1 MEPSPFQDLAYILKN
16 ELPSLKGNLTD
27 NISNLAKVADFCEDN
42 YLNCSNHDKSRVYE
56 ETKNYA
62 IQAVNN
68 FISLAL
74 YSHTFDLFLVSERC
88 LSDQHDSNFLS
99 AVAGF
104 TIQSIQ

>member
-42 YLNCSNHDKSRVYE
+42 YLNSSHHDKSRVYE

-62 IQAVNN
+62 IQSV
-68 FISLAL
+68 SC
-74 YSHTFDLFLVSERC
+74 LF
-88 LSDQHDSNFLS
+88 
-99 AVAGF
+99 
-104 TIQSIQ
+104 T